1 MLKNFIVLILLSLAV
16 VFGMKHIHPLII
28 FLVSAHDWISQ
39 LLLQV
44 FSGGEI
50 GSAVRNLLSLIIVPL
65 FIGSIPAAIYW
76 FSKHRQFPYFMHIV
90 WIIWLLQTTAIVML
104 YRVVV

>member
-1 MLKNFIVLILLSLAV
+1 MLKNFIVLILLSLGV
-16 VFGMKHIHPLII
+16 VFGTKHIHPFLLV
-28 FLVSAHDWISQ
+28 LVSAHDWIAQ

-50 GSAVRNLLSLIIVPL
+50 GSAVRNLLSLIILPL
-65 FIGSIPAAIYW
+65 FIGAIPAIVYW

-90 WIIWLLQTTAIVML
+90 WIMWLVQTTAIIML
-104 YRVVV
+104 YRIVV

>member
-16 VFGMKHIHPLII
+16 IFGTKHLHPII
-28 FLVSAHDWISQ
+28 LVLVSAHDWISQ

-44 FSGGEI
+44 FSGGEL
-50 GSAVRNLLSLIIVPL
+50 GSAVRNLISLILVPL
-65 FIGSIPAAIYW
+65 FIGAIPATVYW

-90 WIIWLLQTTAIVML
+90 WVMWLLQTTAIVMM
-104 YRVVV
+104 YRPAV